1 MVCSKCKSHKIHRI
15 QREGFFRIKLAPFF
29 GYFPWQCSTC
39 DKVQMLK
46 ARGSK
51 RRRSHREEDSLEG
64 SFGQTV
70 HSSQRSTVSFS

>member
-1 MVCSKCKSHKIHRI
+1 
-15 QREGFFRIKLAPFF
+15 
-29 GYFPWQCSTC
+29 
-39 DKVQMLK
+39 VQMLK